1 MTDPCLDNR
10 SWQLLT
16 VIVDCSAGSRVLKIA
31 RQNGISGGTIVIGRG
46 TYQASGN
53 IWDEDLEVRKE
64 LVLMIADQKT
74 IDRAMDQISR
84 ILRLDKPNRGIAF
97 ILSIMDLM
105 GSTACRLDSQLQQQ
119 ERVNTMEKAIFVIVD
134 RGSAELVVEAA
145 ESAGARGA
153 TLINARG
160 AGVHETSRLFSM
172 DIEPEKEIVLILAE
186 EAVSGPIMEAVSR
199 SVHLDEPGKGILFAV
214 DVQKSFG
221 LR

>member
-16 VIVDCSAGSRVLKIA
+16 VIVDCSVGSRVLKIA

-46 TYQASGN
+46 TYQVSGN
-53 IWDEDLEVRKE
+53 IWDEDLEERKE
-64 LVLMIADQKT
+64 LVLMIADQSA

-97 ILSIMDLM
+97 TLSVVDLM
-105 GSTACRLDSQLQQQ
+105 GSAVCRRDSHSKQE
-119 ERVNTMEKAIFVIVD
+119 ERVKTMEKAIFVIVD
-134 RGSAELVVEAA
+134 RGSAEQVVEAA

-153 TLINARG
+153 TVINARG
-160 AGVHETSRLFSM
+160 AGVHETSKLFAM

-186 EAVSGPIMEAVSR
+186 EAISGPIMETVGR
-199 SVHLDEPGKGILFAV
+199 HVHLDEPGKGILFAV
-214 DVQKSFG
+214 DVKKSYG